1 MSSEV
6 RQQSLFDA
14 LREELSGAQAL
25 RAVLE
30 READVL
36 KSLQVDDL
44 DAVVEDK
51 RIAVAA
57 LQAAAE
63 KRNAAV
69 TMLGFAGSADGVVAF
84 MDTGEPTAEL
94 RGLWRRLETEIGAC
108 AELNRHNEIVNR
120 GGQRRIQQL
129 MRLLRGESAEP
140 LTYEQLARNPAAGL

>member
-1 MSSEV
+1 VSSEV
-6 RQQSLFDA
+6 RQESLFDA
-14 LREELSGAQAL
+14 LREELSGAEAL

-36 KSLQVDDL
+36 KALEIADL
-44 DAVVEDK
+44 DAVVDDK
-51 RIAVAA
+51 RVAVAA
-57 LQAAAE
+57 LQTAAE
-63 KRNAAV
+63 RRNSAVAA
-69 TMLGFAGSADGVVAF
+69 LGFAGSAAGVVAF
-84 MDTGEPTAEL
+84 MNTREPTAEL
-94 RGLWRRLETEIGAC
+94 RELWRRLEAEITAC